1 MSKLFSYKSNNKN
14 KLQFK
19 KNRKF
24 IGKDL
29 IRYNEDENNIE
40 FYELMKNGYIEMS
53 KINLEISELF
63 ESSPE
68 SLHYEFDNIN
78 EYEKWLCGVWI

>member
-1 MSKLFSYKSNNKN
+1 MSKLIKEKTINKI
-14 KLQFK
+14 KLDFK

-24 IGKDL
+24 IEIDL

-40 FYELMKNGYIEMS
+40 FDELMKNGYIQMS
-53 KINLEISELF
+53 QINLEISELF
-63 ESSPE
+63 ESSPGT
-68 SLHYEFDNIN
+68 LHYEYDNIN

>member
-78 EYEKWLCGVWI
+78 EYEKWLCGV

>member
-1 MSKLFSYKSNNKN
+1 MSKLFTNKLNNKN
-14 KLQFK
+14 ILEFK

-24 IGKDL
+24 IEKDL
-29 IRYNEDENNIE
+29 IIYKEDENNIE

-53 KINLEISELF
+53 KINLEISQLF

-68 SLHYEFDNIN
+68 NLHYKFDRIN

>member
-1 MSKLFSYKSNNKN
+1 MSKLFTNKLNNKN
-14 KLQFK
+14 ILEFK

-24 IGKDL
+24 IEKDL
-29 IRYNEDENNIE
+29 IIYKEDENNIE

-53 KINLEISELF
+53 KINLEISQLF

-68 SLHYEFDNIN
+68 NLHYKFDRIN
-78 EYEKWLCGVWI
+78 EYEKWLCGV

>member
-1 MSKLFSYKSNNKN
+1 MSKLFTNKLNNKN
-14 KLQFK
+14 ILEFK

-24 IGKDL
+24 IEKDL
-29 IRYNEDENNIE
+29 IIYKEDENNIE

-53 KINLEISELF
+53 KINLEIAQLF

-68 SLHYEFDNIN
+68 NLHCKFDRIN
-78 EYEKWLCGVWI
+78 EYEKWLCGV

>member
-1 MSKLFSYKSNNKN
+1 MSKLFSDRIKNKN

-24 IGKDL
+24 ISKDL
-29 IRYNEDENNIE
+29 IIYNEDEDNIE

-53 KINLEISELF
+53 NINLEISELF
-63 ESSPE
+63 ESTPGI
-68 SLHYEFDNIN
+68 LHYEFDGIN
-78 EYEKWLCGVWI
+78 EYEKWLCGV

>member
-78 EYEKWLCGVWI
+78 EYERWLCGV